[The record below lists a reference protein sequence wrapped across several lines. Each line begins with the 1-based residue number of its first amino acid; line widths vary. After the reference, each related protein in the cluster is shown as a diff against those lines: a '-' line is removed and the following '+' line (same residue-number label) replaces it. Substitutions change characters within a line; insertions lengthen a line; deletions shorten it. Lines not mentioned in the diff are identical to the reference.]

1 MTTKNKSIDLVVLDK
16 ELSEKGKHTLKT
28 TYEKEVTTELNSF
41 LYELDKYQKAK
52 KRKGLASVKNRSAV
66 NGGGAKP
73 YKQKGTGNARR
84 GTNTTPLRRGGGV
97 IFGPEPRSFA
107 YKLDSNVKKYG
118 YQELLKLKSANTYV
132 VEESTLS
139 SVKKTKEARNKLEK
153 LKVGHKDKLVI
164 IVEDDNSE
172 IIKPWSNLRNV
183 NILNRRHLS
192 VNEVIHSNF
201 ILVQNESLKKLEE
214 NYFG

>member
-118 YQELLKLKSANTYV
+118 YQELLKLKLNINWRGHSDTETL
-132 VEESTLS
+132 VECFRVFGIKETLCIW
-139 SVKKTKEARNKLEK
+139 EMIYL
-153 LKVGHKDKLVI
+153 I
-164 IVEDDNSE
+164 
-172 IIKPWSNLRNV
+172 
-183 NILNRRHLS
+183 
-192 VNEVIHSNF
+192 
-201 ILVQNESLKKLEE
+201 
-214 NYFG
+214 